1 MELSCGALEM
11 FWKASYVTFTFICMT
26 LDHKHFF
33 PRYKPRGANHQHGEC
48 IFKWSLFYTRHC
60 FHSPNQRTITCFS
73 LSLSVP
79 SYSMV
84 NLNLIITRVLFI
96 SGNQPI
102 HLGNVECNSFRDKS
116 IPNHIFHVEF
126 FLQLN
131 IKKIIIWFWN
141 KLNRIKGAWHS
152 SLKLP
157 IQKGRIQHA
166 LWCTHIAWFYWVKI
180 GILNGI

>member
-1 MELSCGALEM
+1 MLHSHSFAWLWIINI
-11 FWKASYVTFTFICMT
+11 FF
-26 LDHKHFF
+26 LDI
-33 PRYKPRGANHQHGEC
+33 NHAE
-48 IFKWSLFYTRHC
+48 
-60 FHSPNQRTITCFS
+60 RTISMENVSSNGAFFIHGIVFILQTKEQLHAS

-116 IPNHIFHVEF
+116 IPNHIFHVKF